1 MEGNTDL
8 KDVWELQKIDTDI
21 QNLEQQK
28 EKLPSELGPFRQ
40 NWEEV
45 KQGLDE
51 MKKIF
56 ETMQVERKAKE
67 GELASNGETI
77 KKYNIQLYSLK
88 SNKEYTAMLKEIEG
102 FKQKNKKLEDEILEL
117 MEKTEQ
123 YSLAMKEKGKTL
135 IVQEGAFKEEESRIN
150 KEVVEVESQLVSR
163 RDARNKQKNKI
174 SPELYQKYE
183 KIRRGKAGLGIV
195 AIVDNSCGGCHIN
208 LPPQIVNEVKMR
220 KVVFCGSCAR
230 LLYWAEN

>member
-1 MEGNTDL
+1 
-8 KDVWELQKIDTDI
+8 
-21 QNLEQQK
+21 
-28 EKLPSELGPFRQ
+28 
-40 NWEEV
+40 
-45 KQGLDE
+45 
-51 MKKIF
+51 
-56 ETMQVERKAKE
+56 
-67 GELASNGETI
+67 
-77 KKYNIQLYSLK
+77 
-88 SNKEYTAMLKEIEG
+88 MLKEIEG

-183 KIRRGKAGLGIV
+183 KIRQGKAGLGIV